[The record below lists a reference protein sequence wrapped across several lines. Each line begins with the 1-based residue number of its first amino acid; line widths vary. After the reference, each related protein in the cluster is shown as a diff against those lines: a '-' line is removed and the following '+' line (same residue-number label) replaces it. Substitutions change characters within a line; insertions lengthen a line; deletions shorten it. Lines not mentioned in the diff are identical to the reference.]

1 MPAICIQPVAVDR
14 VRPLRASILRPGRPL
29 GESTYPLDDD
39 VEAAHFGAVVSTSSE
54 VVGSASVFREAAWG
68 DHVPSING
76 GQDAWRAADAWRLRG
91 MTVVESMRGRGLGAA
106 LLRASLD
113 CIVER
118 RGGCLWFHAR
128 TRAEGFYQRHGFS
141 TIGCAYDLAPLGH
154 HVFMWRDLR
163 IGNPGDRP

>member
-1 MPAICIQPVAVDR
+1 MPAIRIQPVAVDR

-29 GESTYPLDDD
+29 GESTYALDDH
-39 VEAAHFGAVVSTSSE
+39 VEAAHFGAVVDTSGE
-54 VVGSASVFREAAWG
+54 IVGSASVFREAASG
-68 DHVPSING
+68 DHVPNIHR
-76 GQDAWRAADAWRLRG
+76 GQDAWRAANAWRLRG

-106 LLRASLD
+106 LLRAALG

-118 RGGCLWFHAR
+118 GGGCLWFHAR
-128 TRAEGFYQRHGFS
+128 TQAEGFYQRYGFS
-141 TIGCAYDLAPLGH
+141 TIGWGYDLAPLGH